1 VTQWLTGFR
10 DKPSFEWTW
19 EAARKAREGAPPAW
33 SVAEPE
39 FEVAEQAELQ
49 RELGLLQLEFTENKF
64 IGRMHMAAL
73 PAQQVDAERYVFS
86 GVASTAGNVDRMKR
100 VILPGAFGS
109 KSKLVPLL
117 AYHDDKR
124 PIGTSKLMPEGGHL
138 MHESRLAN
146 VADADDFKELIKAG
160 AIPGTSIG
168 WLSDTRFNGWS
179 RFQKAAPELARQ
191 CAAMGMPQSEDI
203 AYFPDVNIVE
213 NSVVSLPANPMALI
227 QAANYAG
234 R

>member
-1 VTQWLTGFR
+1 M
-10 DKPSFEWTW
+10 
-19 EAARKAREGAPPAW
+19 ARRAREGAPPAW
-33 SVAEPE
+33 YVAEPE
-39 FEVAEQAELQ
+39 FDIAEQAELQ
-49 RELGLLQLEFTENKF
+49 RELGLLQLEFTENRF
-64 IGRMHMAAL
+64 VGRMHMAAMS
-73 PAQQVDAERYVFS
+73 AQEVDAQRYVFR

-109 KSKLVPLL
+109 KAKLVPLL

-124 PIGTSKLMPEGGHL
+124 PIGTSKLMPQGGRL
-138 MHESRLAN
+138 MHESKLAD
-146 VADADDFKELIKAG
+146 VAEAADFRELIKAG

-179 RFQKAAPELARQ
+179 RFQKAAPEFARQ
-191 CAAMGMPQSEDI
+191 CAATGMPQGEDI

-227 QAANYAG
+227 EAASYTG
-234 R
+234 RQ